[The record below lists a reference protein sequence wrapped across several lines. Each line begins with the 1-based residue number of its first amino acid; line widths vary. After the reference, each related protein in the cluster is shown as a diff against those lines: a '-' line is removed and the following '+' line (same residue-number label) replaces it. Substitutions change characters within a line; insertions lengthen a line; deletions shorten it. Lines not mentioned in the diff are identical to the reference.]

1 MTSAFSR
8 QNSISLCPASF
19 CTPRPNLPVTPGEVK
34 EESEKGGLKLNIQK
48 TKITTSGTITSWQID
63 GETMERMAEFIFLG
77 SKITADCDCSH
88 EINFLGRKG
97 ITKID
102 SIFKAETFFADKDPS
117 SQNYVFSSSHIWM

>member
-1 MTSAFSR
+1 M
-8 QNSISLCPASF
+8 ASG
-19 CTPRPNLPVTPGEVK
+19 P
-34 EESEKGGLKLNIQK
+34 
-48 TKITTSGTITSWQID
+48 ITSWEID
-63 GETMERMAEFIFLG
+63 GETVETASDFMFWG